1 MMRELLTVC
10 TLRHAGEDIEQGRDL
25 GAIDA
30 IRNNNMHA
38 LTEAVEA
45 GADVNFFDHFG
56 QTVLVWAAY
65 TGSQDMAE
73 YLIWSLRFA
82 FSFGGGRV

>member
-1 MMRELLTVC
+1 MIRDLLTVC

-82 FSFGGGRV
+82 FRV